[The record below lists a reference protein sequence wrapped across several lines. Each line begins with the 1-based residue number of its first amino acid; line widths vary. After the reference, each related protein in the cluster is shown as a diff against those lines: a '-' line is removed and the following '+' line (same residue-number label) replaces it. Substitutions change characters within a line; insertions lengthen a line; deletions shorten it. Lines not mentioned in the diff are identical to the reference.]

1 MGQVATFELP
11 VPPSVNH
18 YYVRGYRGAVGVS
31 RKGKLY
37 RAAVVT
43 ALKELGLRF
52 TGRLEV
58 SIVYVPNQCVSVTVR
73 EIDGVEPE
81 SGLDLDNL
89 NKCLLDSL
97 THAKI
102 WKDDSQIDR
111 LCLERATGTQPEA

>member
-18 YYVRGYRGAVGVS
+18 YYVRGYRGAVVV
-31 RKGKLY
+31 GKNGRAY
-37 RAAVVT
+37 RELVV
-43 ALKELGLRF
+43 AKLRVLGLRF

-58 SIVYVPNQCVSVTVR
+58 SIVYVPNGFVSVTVR
-73 EIDGVEPE
+73 EIDGAEPE
-81 SGLDLDNL
+81 PGLDLDNL

-111 LCLERATGTQPEA
+111 LLVERACGT